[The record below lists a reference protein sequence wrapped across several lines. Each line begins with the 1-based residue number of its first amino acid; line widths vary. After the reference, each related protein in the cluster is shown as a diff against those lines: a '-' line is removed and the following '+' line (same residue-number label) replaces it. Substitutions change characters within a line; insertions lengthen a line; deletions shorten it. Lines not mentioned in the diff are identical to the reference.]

1 MRWQAEAPERR
12 WLLVQEPALSQC
24 VDRAEAEFAGIAN
37 RRRWWL
43 VPAAAADPTCN
54 PHGVLTQNQ
63 ADDQD
68 D

>member
-1 MRWQAEAPERR
+1 
-12 WLLVQEPALSQC
+12 

-54 PHGVLTQNQ
+54 PHGVQTQNE